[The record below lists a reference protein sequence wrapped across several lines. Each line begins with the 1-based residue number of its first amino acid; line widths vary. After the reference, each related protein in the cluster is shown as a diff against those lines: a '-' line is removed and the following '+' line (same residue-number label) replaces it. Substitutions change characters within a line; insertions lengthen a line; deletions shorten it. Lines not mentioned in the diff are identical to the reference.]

1 MINIFNFYN
10 EIASYHVAQN
20 IINKIVDKTILLIE
34 QPYIGQI
41 EESLVD
47 MEFEY
52 RYLIESNYK
61 IIYRIET
68 SIVIISSVF
77 DCRQNPDK
85 LKDIIKN

>member
-10 EIASYHVAQN
+10 EKASYHVAQN

-41 EESLVD
+41 EESLED
-47 MEFEY
+47 MDFEY
-52 RYLIESNYK
+52 RYLIEGNYK

-68 SIVIISSVF
+68 RIVIISSVF